1 MIEIKYV
8 AKNDEKTDPI
18 LILPNGTILR
28 TMTNDLNG
36 QHDRQR
42 TFLVFKLV
50 YKLVYKFV
58 CKYLSSNN
66 LILPYY

>member
-1 MIEIKYV
+1 MLGAEMLPTKMIEIKYV

-36 QHDRQR
+36 QNDRQR
-42 TFLVFKLV
+42 TFYF
-50 YKLVYKFV
+50 
-58 CKYLSSNN
+58 LS
-66 LILPYY
+66 

>member
-36 QHDRQR
+36 QYDRQR
-42 TFLVFKLV
+42 TF
-50 YKLVYKFV
+50 
-58 CKYLSSNN
+58 
-66 LILPYY
+66 